1 VQQFSSTQSTP
12 INDIVQV
19 DFDNFNYK
27 DANMFYHKRHVYFM
41 FPNDSTIMRY
51 SLEKGNW
58 QAPRVMGVNI
68 AGLIAKDDI
77 LYGYEYITDDNNG
90 IKTYRMD
97 CFNSYN
103 KESVDYSLND
113 DGIAI
118 ESRIVFPYTHL
129 GYRHHQKHSNNI
141 FLEGYISANS
151 KIDVTCLYEYGGA
164 NNITEKTIYGSKQK
178 GDERNILYEPKDTV
192 SLGKLYLGSNSMSNN
207 KAFVTPKFRSVML
220 NKQTN
225 FYEYQIQ
232 LYGNE
237 YDQHWGILSLSTN
250 AGLAFDTNFAI
261 TK

>member
-1 VQQFSSTQSTP
+1 
-12 INDIVQV
+12 
-19 DFDNFNYK
+19 
-27 DANMFYHKRHVYFM
+27 
-41 FPNDSTIMRY
+41 
-51 SLEKGNW
+51 
-58 QAPRVMGVNI
+58 
-68 AGLIAKDDI
+68 
-77 LYGYEYITDDNNG
+77 
-90 IKTYRMD
+90 MD